1 MSFKRLEGTYRLL
14 GSGLVAAYLA
24 GAIAH
29 AAEGAAGPV
38 YRCIAKDGMIVFND
52 TPSLA
57 GHACT
62 LLDIH
67 SPPPL
72 RANAVAKAPPLRI
85 SAAKKIAA
93 DTLMDPEAT
102 RFRDVYRSRSGAV
115 CGNLNAKNSYGA
127 YTGYAG
133 FVVTPSR
140 QVSIL
145 GQGNDQLSRAEIRDH
160 CRT

>member
-1 MSFKRLEGTYRLL
+1 MAFKRWEGTYRLL
-14 GSGLVAAYLA
+14 GPCIAAAYLA
-24 GAIAH
+24 GAGVQ
-29 AAEGAAGPV
+29 AAEAFAGPV
-38 YRCIAKDGMIVFND
+38 YRCVAKDGSVVFND
-52 TPSLA
+52 QPSLA

-72 RANAVAKAPPLRI
+72 RANAVAKTPPLSI

-93 DTLMDPEAT
+93 DALMDPEAT

-115 CGNLNAKNSYGA
+115 CGNLNAKNSFGA

-160 CRT
+160 CRS